1 MYPLLYTGAAS
12 VGIHYSRMRTE
23 TIRYFKIPSKTSL
36 SSHKLDKFDS
46 VKTSRSRILYS
57 SSGYTLGTSPSV
69 VHSSGTAVRCSPQT
83 CKIIGVCTH
92 SSTQYRVYYIHTRAA
107 HAADLTIFCM
117 EFLSHSTAS
126 WATHR
131 RVRTMH
137 RRRLSC
143 KIWLASAWQN
153 NSKIWKSRS

>member
-83 CKIIGVCTH
+83 CKIIGVCRH
-92 SSTQYRVYYIHTRAA
+92 STQYPLYCVHTPVV
-107 HAADLTIFCM
+107 HAADLTIFVWIFCRIRM
-117 EFLSHSTAS
+117 HPEPSIEGFEPCIDGGGFKMIRQAVGRDFTFQTA
-126 WATHR
+126 
-131 RVRTMH
+131 
-137 RRRLSC
+137 
-143 KIWLASAWQN
+143 Q
-153 NSKIWKSRS
+153 